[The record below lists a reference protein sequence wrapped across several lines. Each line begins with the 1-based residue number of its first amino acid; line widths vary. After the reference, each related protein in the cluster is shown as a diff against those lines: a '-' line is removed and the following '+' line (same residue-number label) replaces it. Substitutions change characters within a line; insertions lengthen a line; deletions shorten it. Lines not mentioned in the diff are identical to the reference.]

1 MIDPAVLRKGRLDLQ
16 IEVPAPD
23 AATRRAMFIHH
34 LKGRPLADDINLDRL
49 ASLTDGY
56 ASSDIA
62 FIANDAALIAAL
74 ADEEITQRHL
84 EESIRCNPSSLAK
97 ANRRNPIGYRTEAPD
112 AETRYKA

>member
-1 MIDPAVLRKGRLDLQ
+1 
-16 IEVPAPD
+16 
-23 AATRRAMFIHH
+23 MFIHH